1 MDMQITKV
9 HSKYE
14 IDPWVTNRR
23 RRCERSPG
31 SSICGNESIESRE
44 ELLLRVEPSL
54 PGLDDCSDSFSW
66 SVSIGIDSCSLRRR
80 RLRRLAWTL
89 RIGSAHTSGAAT
101 AQRHSLSL
109 SSADR
114 VFGVQSLSQ

>member
-1 MDMQITKV
+1 MAWTCKSLKV
-9 HSKYE
+9 HPKYE

-23 RRCERSPG
+23 RCERSPG
-31 SSICGNESIESRE
+31 SSIESIESE